1 MNWVTDKEWTT
12 KVLNSPHIVL
22 VLFSSKE
29 SAVCKSEFAVLE
41 KWKRE
46 TGIEVEVFFLDV
58 YTSPIVA
65 LNYRIS
71 ILPTL
76 IIFQSGNKRY
86 EEICKIDLT
95 KLNTFIQTLLKSKG
109 ITE

>member
-1 MNWVTDKEWTT
+1 MNWVTDKEWTI
-12 KVLNSPHIVL
+12 KVLNAPHIVL

-29 SAVCKSEFAVLE
+29 SVVCKSEFAVLE

-76 IIFQSGNKRY
+76 IIFQSGNKIF